1 MKNSTEVS
9 QIGVM
14 VVDGGIFFSEIF
26 SATRQSVNRKC
37 YSMICSIADK
47 TELNMEIVRLQDR
60 IDQLVTEMLVETSYS
75 MSFFHPSWKFWFIF
89 IRFRFEFCFLD
100 VVQIMKIDKILS
112 NFEHFPYCVSDLLP
126 TFKVLFGYWEEQW
139 ERKGEC

>member
-1 MKNSTEVS
+1 
-9 QIGVM
+9 
-14 VVDGGIFFSEIF
+14 
-26 SATRQSVNRKC
+26 
-37 YSMICSIADK
+37 MIYSIADK

-139 ERKGEC
+139 ETKGEC

>member
-26 SATRQSVNRKC
+26 SATKQNVNRKC

-47 TELNMEIVRLQDR
+47 TELNMEIARLQDR

-75 MSFFHPSWKFWFIF
+75 ISFFHPSWKFWFIF

-100 VVQIMKIDKILS
+100 VVQIMKIDK
-112 NFEHFPYCVSDLLP
+112 NF
-126 TFKVLFGYWEEQW
+126 T
-139 ERKGEC
+139 